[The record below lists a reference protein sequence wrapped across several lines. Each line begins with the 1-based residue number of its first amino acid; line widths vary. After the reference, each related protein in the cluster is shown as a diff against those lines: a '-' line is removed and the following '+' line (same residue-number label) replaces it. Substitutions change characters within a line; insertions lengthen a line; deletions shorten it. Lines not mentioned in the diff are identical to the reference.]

1 MNKPIFALLTD
12 FGNDF
17 AVASIR
23 GVILTH
29 IPDCTLVDVDHS
41 LEKFNLV
48 SAAFVINK
56 AYSFFPVG
64 TIFLCIVDPGV
75 GSEREAIYL
84 NVDGYHFFGP
94 NNGIFHYLLKQK
106 SGVQAYSI
114 DTTSFDVHSNTFHG
128 RDLFAPAAMSFAQ
141 GKRDFLTSLP
151 VQELVTL
158 PILESDLVVTF
169 IDSFGNIKTN
179 IPFLSEQEQVISS
192 AELTINKISVTL
204 PITTTFSTVPDGAIL
219 GYPGSNDTLEI
230 AVNLGSAG
238 RYFQAKPGDEIQITF
253 NKHI

>member
-1 MNKPIFALLTD
+1 MNKSIFALLTD

-29 IPDCTLVDVDHS
+29 LPDCTLVDVDHS
-41 LEKFNLV
+41 LEKFNLI

-64 TIFLCIVDPGV
+64 TIFLCIIDPGV
-75 GSEREAIYL
+75 GSKREAIYV
-84 NVDGYHFFGP
+84 NAHGYHFFGP
-94 NNGIFHYLLKQK
+94 NNGIFHYLLKQI
-106 SGVQAYSI
+106 SDIQAYSI
-114 DTTSFDVHSNTFHG
+114 DTENFDVHSNTFHG
-128 RDLFAPAAMSFAQ
+128 RDLFAPAAISFAQ
-141 GKRDFLTSLP
+141 GKRDFLAPLAI
-151 VQELVTL
+151 QELVTL
-158 PILESDLVVTF
+158 PALELDSVVTF

-179 IPFLSEQEQVISS
+179 IPFLSEDEQLISS
-192 AELTINKISVTL
+192 AELTINNISVTL

-253 NKHI
+253 NKHV